1 MRFEC
6 ARPKKQ
12 KTASGDAV
20 FRSLK
25 EASDAKCSA
34 LACFELA
41 LRLIDDVNAALATH
55 NPAVTVPVLQR
66 AERVLDLHG
75 LSPFLRRE
83 PAPGLAGRPEPKFKT
98 AKSWWA
104 VQGSNL

>member
-1 MRFEC
+1 MLNALGPKNKKPHPEMRFFGAC
-6 ARPKKQ
+6 
-12 KTASGDAV
+12 
-20 FRSLK
+20 K

-41 LRLIDDVNAALATH
+41 LRLVDDVNAALATH

-83 PAPGLAGRPEPKFKT
+83 PAPGLAGRSEPKFKT